1 MPLLWEGKNGA
12 MRREGKRGAI
22 TIILG
27 HSMVYEN
34 NPVILGILIR
44 LDEE

>member
-1 MPLLWEGKNGA
+1 MPLLWEGENGA

-22 TIILG
+22 TVILR

-34 NPVILGILIR
+34 NPVVLGILIM